1 MEALAN
7 IGFDWQIALSELVTF
22 VLILW
27 VLSRFVFKPI
37 GAIIEKRNKEIQ
49 TGLDRAKESQSILA
63 QAEQTVEQE
72 IKDAKK
78 QANQI
83 LADAKETADDQIAK
97 AQDTAQ
103 EEAKDI
109 LEKAH
114 GQIKKDKATME
125 KELFDKTAGLVAL
138 GVQKIL
144 EEDVTEPKSSEISK
158 RALDILETK

>member
-22 VLILW
+22 VIILW

-37 GAIIEKRNKEIQ
+37 GEIIEKRNTQIQ
-49 TGLDRAKESQSILA
+49 DGLDRAQESENILA
-63 QAEQTVEQE
+63 EAEQTVEQE
-72 IKDAKK
+72 LKDAKS

-83 LADAKETADDQIAK
+83 LADAKEAADNQIAK
-97 AQDTAQ
+97 AQNNAQ
-103 EEAKDI
+103 EEAKNI

-114 GQIKKDKATME
+114 GQIEKDKATME

-144 EEDVTEPKSSEISK
+144 EEDVTGPKSSEISK
-158 RALDILETK
+158 RALEILETK